1 MDFGFIKLHR
11 KIKNWDWI
19 DDPNTFCLFL
29 HLLINANFEDKKWR
43 GINIKRGEFLTSLS
57 KLSKITG
64 LSTQQ
69 VRTALNKLKSTQE
82 ITIQSTKLNTF
93 IKLTNY
99 NLYQEKN
106 IESNT
111 PNNTEINKVVT
122 DEQQSSNKVAT
133 TTKEI
138 KEIKEDKKIIIP
150 NFIDQIL
157 FDEFLQQRKKDKNPI
172 EGLALKITL
181 EDLEKWENKQNGSA
195 NLAIRNAIKGGWKSL
210 IEPKNDWTGNK
221 LEIEKNNQQQKTSP
235 FAAKLNKELGLN
247 LFFDSIYSQNILT
260 LKCFNKA
267 ALDQVFSLD
276 EVLKVKIRELCQS
289 EYKCQP
295 NIIC

>member
-19 DDPNTFCLFL
+19 DEPNTFCLFI
-29 HLLINANFEDKKWR
+29 HLLLNANFEDKKWR

-64 LSTQQ
+64 LSMQQ

-106 IESNT
+106 IDSNT
-111 PNNTEINKVVT
+111 LDNTEINKAAT
-122 DEQQSSNKVAT
+122 NEQQSSNKAAT

-138 KEIKEDKKIIIP
+138 KEIKEIKEDKKKIIP
-150 NFIDQIL
+150 NFIEKIL
-157 FDEFLQQRKKDKNPI
+157 FDEFLSQRKKDKNPI

-181 EDLEKWENKQNGSA
+181 EDLEKWESEKSGSA

-210 IEPKNDWTGNK
+210 VKPKSEGN
-221 LEIEKNNQQQKTSP
+221 
-235 FAAKLNKELGLN
+235 
-247 LFFDSIYSQNILT
+247 SQNLSS
-260 LKCFNKA
+260 KA
-267 ALDQVFSLD
+267 TSKHNNFEEQDYYAGTEGFLIND
-276 EVLKVKIRELCQS
+276 EEL
-289 EYKCQP
+289 
-295 NIIC
+295 